1 MVERKTPFRGKREY
15 VTFGDGFPG
24 FGETDELKASRWNAD
39 LFEEAPVSEPENAP
53 VAYTGDEDFST
64 RGRYS
69 GVGVI
74 VDEGADFDPEP
85 ALCGS
90 SVATKTVGGL
100 ALASRE
106 NSAAASVASQVS
118 ALCERPASAPIR
130 SPKPAATTD
139 EPSSTVPC
147 GNFKPAEI
155 ACDSGSSA
163 PEPDS
168 CPKSTASARNPE
180 PSTSGDAKFDLSLFR
195 ELYRSRDG
203 RLVFFEHR
211 ATGHLAAVD
220 ASKLA

>member
-15 VTFGDGFPG
+15 VTFGEGFPG
-24 FGETDELKASRWNAD
+24 FGESDELKASRWNAD

-85 ALCGS
+85 VSCDGAKDAAVCES
-90 SVATKTVGGL
+90 PAQVAPAKG
-100 ALASRE
+100 AEPA
-106 NSAAASVASQVS
+106 VS
-118 ALCERPASAPIR
+118 ASNSGCAAFTNK
-130 SPKPAATTD
+130 PKPAASV
-139 EPSSTVPC
+139 E
-147 GNFKPAEI
+147 
-155 ACDSGSSA
+155 
-163 PEPDS
+163 
-168 CPKSTASARNPE
+168 
-180 PSTSGDAKFDLSLFR
+180 AKLDLSLFR

-203 RLVFFEHR
+203 RLVFFEHC

-220 ASKLA
+220 ASKLV

>member
-24 FGETDELKASRWNAD
+24 FGESDEHKASRWNAD

-74 VDEGADFDPEP
+74 VDETGEFDPEP
-85 ALCGS
+85 VRCGIAGPLPGKNAES
-90 SVATKTVGGL
+90 VRRENPKSVAT
-100 ALASRE
+100 ASSSK
-106 NSAAASVASQVS
+106 SAA
-118 ALCERPASAPIR
+118 PAH
-130 SPKPAATTD
+130 
-139 EPSSTVPC
+139 
-147 GNFKPAEI
+147 
-155 ACDSGSSA
+155 
-163 PEPDS
+163 
-168 CPKSTASARNPE
+168 NPE
-180 PSTSGDAKFDLSLFR
+180 SAQSVEAKLDLSLFR

-203 RLVFFEHR
+203 RLVFFEHC

-220 ASKLA
+220 ASKLV

>member
-15 VTFGDGFPG
+15 VTFGEGFPG
-24 FGETDELKASRWNAD
+24 FGESDESKAACWNSD
-39 LFEEAPVSEPENAP
+39 LFEEAPVSEPEDAP
-53 VAYTGDEDFST
+53 AAYTGDDDFPT

-69 GVGVI
+69 GVGII

-85 ALCGS
+85 ALRSGS
-90 SVATKTVGGL
+90 IATETLGDL

-106 NSAAASVASQVS
+106 DFAAASVASRVS
-118 ALCERPASAPIR
+118 SLCERPVSAPIG

-139 EPSSTVPC
+139 EPSSAVPY
-147 GNFKPAEI
+147 GNSKPAAI
-155 ACDSGSSA
+155 ACDPGFSA
-163 PEPDS
+163 PDSDSYPRTAAPTKNPD
-168 CPKSTASARNPE
+168 
-180 PSTSGDAKFDLSLFR
+180 PSTSDDAKFDLSMFR

-220 ASKLA
+220 ASKLV

>member
-39 LFEEAPVSEPENAP
+39 LFEKAPVSEPENAP
-53 VAYTGDEDFST
+53 VAYTGDEDFPT

-85 ALCGS
+85 ASCDG
-90 SVATKTVGGL
+90 VK
-100 ALASRE
+100 
-106 NSAAASVASQVS
+106 AAAVCESPAQVA
-118 ALCERPASAPIR
+118 PAKRAEPAACASNPEPAAPACNPKPAVPANK
-130 SPKPAATTD
+130 PKPAA
-139 EPSSTVPC
+139 S
-147 GNFKPAEI
+147 AE
-155 ACDSGSSA
+155 
-163 PEPDS
+163 
-168 CPKSTASARNPE
+168 
-180 PSTSGDAKFDLSLFR
+180 AKLDLSLFR

-220 ASKLA
+220 ASKLV

>member
-15 VTFGDGFPG
+15 VTFGEGFPG

-53 VAYTGDEDFST
+53 VAYTGDEDFPT

-85 ALCGS
+85 ALCDG
-90 SVATKTVGGL
+90 AK
-100 ALASRE
+100 
-106 NSAAASVASQVS
+106 AAAVCESPAQVAPAKGAGPAACASNLETAACAS
-118 ALCERPASAPIR
+118 NPGRAASA
-130 SPKPAATTD
+130 
-139 EPSSTVPC
+139 
-147 GNFKPAEI
+147 N
-155 ACDSGSSA
+155 
-163 PEPDS
+163 
-168 CPKSTASARNPE
+168 NPE
-180 PSTSGDAKFDLSLFR
+180 SAQSVEAKLDISLFR

-203 RLVFFEHR
+203 RLVFFEHC

-220 ASKLA
+220 ASKLV

>member
-24 FGETDELKASRWNAD
+24 FGETGELKAARWNAN
-39 LFEEAPVSEPENAP
+39 LFEKAPVSEPENDP
-53 VAYTGDEDFST
+53 VAYTGDEDFPT

-85 ALCGS
+85 ASCDG
-90 SVATKTVGGL
+90 AK
-100 ALASRE
+100 
-106 NSAAASVASQVS
+106 AAAVCESPAQVAPAKGAEPAACASS
-118 ALCERPASAPIR
+118 PEPTAPASNPEPAAFTNK
-130 SPKPAATTD
+130 PKPAASV
-139 EPSSTVPC
+139 E
-147 GNFKPAEI
+147 
-155 ACDSGSSA
+155 
-163 PEPDS
+163 
-168 CPKSTASARNPE
+168 
-180 PSTSGDAKFDLSLFR
+180 AKLDLSLFR

-220 ASKLA
+220 ASKLV

>member
-74 VDEGADFDPEP
+74 VDEMGEFDPEP
-85 ALCGS
+85 VRCGS
-90 SVATKTVGGL
+90 AGPLPGKNAESVRRENPKSVAT
-100 ALASRE
+100 ASSSK
-106 NSAAASVASQVS
+106 SAA
-118 ALCERPASAPIR
+118 PAH
-130 SPKPAATTD
+130 
-139 EPSSTVPC
+139 
-147 GNFKPAEI
+147 
-155 ACDSGSSA
+155 
-163 PEPDS
+163 
-168 CPKSTASARNPE
+168 NPE
-180 PSTSGDAKFDLSLFR
+180 SAQSVEAKLDLSLFR

-203 RLVFFEHR
+203 RLVFFEHC

-220 ASKLA
+220 ASKLV

>member
-15 VTFGDGFPG
+15 VTFGEGFPG
-24 FGETDELKASRWNAD
+24 FGESDEHKASRWNAD

-74 VDEGADFDPEP
+74 VDEMGEFDPEP
-85 ALCGS
+85 VRCGS
-90 SVATKTVGGL
+90 AGPLPGKNAESVRRENPKSVAT
-100 ALASRE
+100 ASSSK
-106 NSAAASVASQVS
+106 SAA
-118 ALCERPASAPIR
+118 PAH
-130 SPKPAATTD
+130 
-139 EPSSTVPC
+139 
-147 GNFKPAEI
+147 
-155 ACDSGSSA
+155 
-163 PEPDS
+163 
-168 CPKSTASARNPE
+168 NPE
-180 PSTSGDAKFDLSLFR
+180 SAQSVEAKLDLSLFR

-220 ASKLA
+220 ASKLV